1 MAIFPF
7 VSVTAEQETTSLP
20 IFQEIAWNYET
31 DSPIMQDGE
40 PVIVEKTE
48 AIKVWIHKAMNTER
62 YLYMAHTWKY
72 GAEVES
78 LIGTTLTP
86 KAKES
91 EIKRYITEALL
102 VNPYITEVKEFSIS
116 FKSDT
121 VNAEFTVITIYGE
134 VSMSV

>member
-7 VSVTAEQETTSLP
+7 ISITAEQETTSLP
-20 IFQEIAWNYET
+20 IFQEIAWNYKT

-91 EIKRYITEALL
+91 EIKRYITETLL
-102 VNPYITEVKEFSIS
+102 VNPYITEVKDFSIS

-121 VNAEFTVITIYGE
+121 VNAEFTVITMYGE

>member
-7 VSVTAEQETTSLP
+7 VSVTADNITTSLP
-20 IFQEIAWNYET
+20 IFKEIAWNYET

-48 AIKVWIHKAMNTER
+48 AIKVWIYKVMNTER
-62 YLYMAHTWKY
+62 YLYMAHTWQY

-102 VNPYITEVKEFSIS
+102 VNPYITELKDFSIS
-116 FKSDT
+116 FKNDEVSI
-121 VNAEFTVITIYGE
+121 EFIVISIYGE

>member
-20 IFQEIAWNYET
+20 IFQDIAWNYET
-31 DSPIMQDGE
+31 DSPIMKDGE

-48 AIKVWIHKAMNTER
+48 AIKVWIYKALNTER

-91 EIKRYITEALL
+91 EIKRYISEALL
-102 VNPYITEVKEFSIS
+102 VNPYITEIKDFTIS
-116 FKSDT
+116 SKGDV
-121 VNAEFTVITIYGE
+121 VNVEFTVITMYGE

>member
-102 VNPYITEVKEFSIS
+102 VNPYITEVKEFFIS

>member
-7 VSVTAEQETTSLP
+7 VSITAEQETTSLP

-40 PVIVEKTE
+40 PIIVEKIE
-48 AIKVWIHKAMNTER
+48 AIKVWIYKALNTER

-121 VNAEFTVITIYGE
+121 VNAEFTVITMYGE

>member
-7 VSVTAEQETTSLP
+7 VSVTADNITTSLP
-20 IFQEIAWNYET
+20 IFKEIAWNYET

-48 AIKVWIHKAMNTER
+48 AIKVWIYKAMNTER

-91 EIKRYITEALL
+91 EIKRYITETLL
-102 VNPYITEVKEFSIS
+102 VNPYITEIKDFSIS